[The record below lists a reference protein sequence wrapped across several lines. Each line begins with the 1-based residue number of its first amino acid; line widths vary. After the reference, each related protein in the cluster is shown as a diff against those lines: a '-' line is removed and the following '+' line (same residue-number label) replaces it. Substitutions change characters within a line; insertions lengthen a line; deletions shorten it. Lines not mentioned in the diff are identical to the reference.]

1 MPHENTEV
9 IKGQM
14 AETRHSL
21 SEKLETLEDKVVQ
34 TVQEATNAVS
44 GTVESVKEV
53 VGNTVE
59 SVKDVVGRT
68 VGSVR
73 SAVDSTVQTV
83 GATVKNM
90 KESVD
95 VPLQVR
101 RHPWLMFGG
110 AIATGFVLERLCETD
125 MARRVLTGEAFSS
138 NGHDGHEELMNRPRF
153 GFESRAQEE
162 EPAES
167 QQASGGSGIMSGV
180 SGFLGKHLGK
190 VQGLALGALFGVLRN
205 VVSNALAPE
214 FSGTVADMVDDFT
227 RDMGGQVLPRTTA
240 KSPQGVA
247 AKS

>member
-9 IKGQM
+9 IKEQM
-14 AETRHSL
+14 ADTRHSL
-21 SEKLETLEDKVVQ
+21 SAKLETLEDKVVQ

-44 GTVESVKEV
+44 GTVESVKEA

-73 SAVDSTVQTV
+73 SAVDSTVRTMD
-83 GATVKNM
+83 ATVKNM
-90 KESVD
+90 QESVD
-95 VPLQVR
+95 VPLQVQ

-110 AIATGFVLERLCETD
+110 AVATGFVLERLCETD
-125 MARRVLTGEAFSS
+125 MAQRILTGEAFSS
-138 NGHDGHEELMNRPRF
+138 NGHNGHEELMNRSR
-153 GFESRAQEE
+153 FESRAQEE

-167 QQASGGSGIMSGV
+167 QKASGGSGIMSGV
-180 SGFLGKHLGK
+180 TSLLGKHLGK

-205 VVSNALAPE
+205 VVSNSLSPDL
-214 FSGTVADMVDDFT
+214 SGTVADIVDDFT
-227 RDMGGQVLPRTTA
+227 RDMGGQVLPRPAA
-240 KSPQGVA
+240 KHDPGFA